1 MLIVNCQLP
10 IVNTLSTMARRKIR
24 QQICANC
31 NHSFNVGENF
41 CPNCGQENH
50 APNQPIKHYTSELI
64 ESLLHLD
71 SKILHTVKTMLL
83 YPGKI
88 TREYND
94 NMRARYTPP
103 VRLYVF
109 ISVIFFV
116 LIQIPTKN
124 DRNAEPGRVNIPE
137 LQDSLLQNMDSIPTF
152 DTTSTDSLIKFDFAG
167 IILKMTH
174 SELEQFKKGNPND
187 LDSLITANHL
197 SPNYFNRTL
206 FKQII
211 KSLNADKDYMNRFKE
226 KLIKFGSLSLFLL
239 MPFFALLLS
248 LVYFRLKK
256 YYYEYLI
263 FSIHYHTVVFII
275 LSLIL
280 IVNIFFIVPELL
292 YFILVIGLFYYL
304 GKALRFNYKGSRI
317 KTILKISL
325 ITLLYWIFSLF
336 VAILVLLLGWW
347 FV

>member
-1 MLIVNCQLP
+1 
-10 IVNTLSTMARRKIR
+10 MARRKIR

-50 APNQPIKHYTSELI
+50 APNQPIKHYSSELI

-71 SKILHTVKTMLL
+71 SKIFLTLKTMLR

-88 TREYND
+88 TREYNE

-109 ISVIFFV
+109 ISLIFFV

-124 DRNAEPGRVNIPE
+124 DRTVNPGKVNLPE
-137 LQDSLLQNMDSIPTF
+137 LQDSILIHNDSIPIV
-152 DTTSTDSLIKFDFAG
+152 DTTITDSLIKFNLAG
-167 IILKMTH
+167 IVLKMTAK
-174 SELEQFKKGNPND
+174 ELEQFKKGNPND
-187 LDSLITANHL
+187 LDSLIKANNL
-197 SPNYFNRTL
+197 KPNYFNRTF

-211 KSLNADKDYMNRFKE
+211 KSLNADEDYMNRFKE
-226 KLIKFGSLSLFLL
+226 KFIKFGSLSLFLL

-248 LVYFRLKK
+248 LTYFRSKK
-256 YYYEYLI
+256 NYYEYLI
-263 FSIHYHTVVFII
+263 FSIHYHTIVFVI
-275 LSLIL
+275 LSVIL
-280 IVNIFFIVPELL
+280 IINIFIIVPEWI
-292 YFILVIGLFYYL
+292 YVILAVGLFYYL
-304 GKALRFNYKGSRI
+304 GKALRFNYEGSRI
-317 KTILKISL
+317 RTIFKIIL
-325 ITLLYWIFSLF
+325 ITLVYWIFSLI
-336 VAILVLLLGWW
+336 VAMIVLLLGWW